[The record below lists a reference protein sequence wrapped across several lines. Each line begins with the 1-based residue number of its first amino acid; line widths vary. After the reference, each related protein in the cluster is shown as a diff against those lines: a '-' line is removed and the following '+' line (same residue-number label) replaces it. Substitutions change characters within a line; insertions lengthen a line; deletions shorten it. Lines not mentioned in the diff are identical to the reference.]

1 MGRALGQERGTVAG
15 RARVAAVGWALG
27 QEHGTTTGAGGV
39 PSGKRGESKTDPHGG
54 NDTMLQCW
62 N

>member
-1 MGRALGQERGTVAG
+1 
-15 RARVAAVGWALG
+15 VGWALG